1 MIKNK
6 EQYNIAKERQ
16 SEDVVI
22 ITLTKKVRKCDIC
35 SANKK
40 EEEIRVVKY
49 PRLDKYFGRVIE
61 QRKVCDGCYDD
72 IKLILD
78 NLKYN

>member
-22 ITLTKKVRKCDIC
+22 ITLTKKVRRCDIC
-35 SANKK
+35 SVNKK
-40 EEEIRVVKY
+40 EEKIRVVKY

-61 QRKVCDGCYDD
+61 QRKVCDDCYDD
-72 IKLILD
+72 VKLILD